1 MANEMF
7 ERGKAIREK
16 VLGTEYVTGAL
27 KNVDDFNRD
36 FQALVTEYCW
46 GACWGREALA
56 HKTRSMLNLA
66 MLSALNRQHEFELHF
81 KGAIRNGC
89 TLDELREILM
99 QVAIYCGIPAGVE
112 AFRNA
117 RRILAENPEL
127 AAMARGTKA

>member
-1 MANEMF
+1 MSKEVF
-7 ERGKAIREK
+7 ERGKAIREE
-16 VLGTEYVTGAL
+16 VLGTEYVTNAL

-46 GACWGREALA
+46 GAGWGRGVLEK
-56 HKTRSMLNLA
+56 KTRSMLNLV

-89 TLDELREILM
+89 TIDELREVLI

-117 RRILAENPEL
+117 RKILADNPEL
-127 AAMARGTKA
+127 AAKAKGQ

>member
-1 MANEMF
+1 MSKEVF
-7 ERGKAIREK
+7 ERGKAIREE
-16 VLGTEYVTGAL
+16 VLGTEYVTAAL

-46 GACWGREALA
+46 GAGWGRGVLPK
-56 HKTRSMLNLA
+56 KTRSMLNLV

-89 TLDELREILM
+89 TIDELREVLI

-117 RRILAENPEL
+117 RKILADNPEL
-127 AAMARGTKA
+127 AAKAKGK

>member
-1 MANEMF
+1 MATELF
-7 ERGKAIREK
+7 EKGKAIREK
-16 VLGTEYVTGAL
+16 VLGTEYVEKAL

-46 GACWGREALA
+46 GACWGREALS
-56 HKTRSMLNLA
+56 HKQRSMLNIA

-89 TLDELREILM
+89 TIAELREVLM

-112 AFRNA
+112 AFRVA
-117 RRILAENPEL
+117 RKILAEEPEL
-127 AAMARGTKA
+127 AAKARGE